1 MFAILAFPGFC
12 TISVLVESLVG
23 QAPPLS
29 AFSTIAAHPAI
40 LIQLVL
46 IGIFLGAL
54 SEELGWLGYALD
66 KFQARWAPLPSA
78 LLLGVIW
85 WAWHVP
91 LFFTKGTTQNRWGFA
106 SPHFFLFFFWIVAL
120 SLLMTWLFNHNGRST
135 LLAVLVHFVSNFT
148 LGLILPISAL
158 GFLFLVV
165 LLVAAAIAVVLS
177 GGLRTPA
184 SAPRYPS
191 G

>member
-1 MFAILAFPGFC
+1 
-12 TISVLVESLVG
+12 
-23 QAPPLS
+23 
-29 AFSTIAAHPAI
+29 
-40 LIQLVL
+40 
-46 IGIFLGAL
+46 
-54 SEELGWLGYALD
+54 
-66 KFQARWAPLPSA
+66 
-78 LLLGVIW
+78 
-85 WAWHVP
+85 
-91 LFFTKGTTQNRWGFA
+91 
-106 SPHFFLFFFWIVAL
+106 
-120 SLLMTWLFNHNGRST
+120 MTWLFNHNGRST